1 MDPRYKLLAIE
12 DWLRYYG
19 LSNSEVEFRIAS
31 IKTCIYNVYDFYK
44 RRVILTAPLAPPNDA
59 AAAASA
65 SVAPASLNNAS
76 MFPLVQNFSMSRI
89 KRARVNLNLCDQT
102 SDLQMYL
109 DLATIEVDDDNSFNL
124 LGWWK
129 NNYTLYPVLSSLA
142 KDLLSVPASTV
153 ASEAAFSA
161 GGRVVN
167 EKRAALSPNTI
178 EALICL
184 KD

>member
-1 MDPRYKLLAIE
+1 
-12 DWLRYYG
+12 
-19 LSNSEVEFRIAS
+19 
-31 IKTCIYNVYDFYK
+31 
-44 RRVILTAPLAPPNDA
+44 
-59 AAAASA
+59 
-65 SVAPASLNNAS
+65 
-76 MFPLVQNFSMSRI
+76 MSRI

-129 NNYTLYPVLSSLA
+129 NNYTLYPILSSLA

-153 ASEAAFSA
+153 ASDAAFSA

-184 KD
+184 KDWSLAADRKQEAAREDEVAEDLINLRASRPEWMVDEEAFGSSSNPANINGEEMEGEAIHPI